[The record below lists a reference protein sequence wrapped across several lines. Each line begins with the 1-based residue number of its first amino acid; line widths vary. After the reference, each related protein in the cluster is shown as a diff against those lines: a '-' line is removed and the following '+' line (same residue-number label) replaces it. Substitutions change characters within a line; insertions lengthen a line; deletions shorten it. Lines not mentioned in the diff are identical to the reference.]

1 MGTTKR
7 QGKSNPLH
15 YILASDRMIRQG
27 YSVEAINAYVRE
39 TPFEALVQGNL
50 DALEAR
56 FAAMEDADSE
66 EARER
71 RELALSY
78 YAEGLLPASNRRF
91 VYPVIR

>member
-1 MGTTKR
+1 MTTPKR

-27 YSVEAINAYVRE
+27 YSVEAVNAYVRE

-56 FAAMEDADSE
+56 FAAEEDADSE
-66 EARER
+66 EARDR
-71 RELALSY
+71 KELAEAIMRS
-78 YAEGLLPASNRRF
+78 AAGSE
-91 VYPVIR
+91 